1 MARPDR
7 EAGCIVSRFNQT
19 CHRRQVTSEEQIM
32 TTQEPTRA
40 ASWLKVAGIGAVFAI
55 VFAACSSGGGTAA
68 PASQPAASEAPQ
80 SAAPGSAGAPA
91 SAGAGGG
98 DLFVAINKAADQQYF
113 IDLQTSFK
121 AKIEELGGTAATF
134 DAKDQAELG
143 VNLVN
148 DAISQ
153 GAKGIAI
160 TVPDQ
165 AIGPAIAKAAADA
178 GIPLIATD
186 DPIEDE
192 AGNPIP
198 FVGFDGTDM
207 GNKVGE
213 EAGRLLTESGW
224 LTDGS
229 VVGML
234 AVEKQDLSVCELR
247 TEAQK
252 EKVAAAGL
260 AADRIYDV
268 ASGAT
273 VDTANTAAGPVITA
287 HPDVTKWVV
296 TGCNDESVLGAMN
309 ALTAAGVAPADIIGV
324 GLGAYEACRPWA
336 AGQDT
341 GFKAALFIS
350 GLDVGAAAAEVLY
363 NNVVNGAEIPP
374 TTVAKTTIVGPDN
387 YKDVMDAT
395 SIANCGG

>member
-1 MARPDR
+1 
-7 EAGCIVSRFNQT
+7 
-19 CHRRQVTSEEQIM
+19 M
-32 TTQEPTRA
+32 TTVRTRS
-40 ASWLKVAGIGAVFAI
+40 ASWRKVAALSAAFAI
-55 VFAACSSGGGTAA
+55 AFAACSSTGATPSASSSSAPSTAPSGGGT
-68 PASQPAASEAPQ
+68 
-80 SAAPGSAGAPA
+80 
-91 SAGAGGG
+91 G
-98 DLFVAINKAADQQYF
+98 DKPLFVAINKAADQQYF
-113 IDLQTSFK
+113 IDLQTSFVS
-121 AKIEELGGTAATF
+121 KIEELGGTAEKY
-134 DAKDQAELG
+134 DARDQAELG

-148 DAISQ
+148 DAISK
-153 GAKGIAI
+153 GAKGISI

-165 AIGPAIAKAAADA
+165 SIGPAIAKAAKDA

-186 DPIEDE
+186 DPIEDD

-207 GNKVGE
+207 GNKVGD
-213 EAGRLLTESGW
+213 EAGRLLKESGW

-252 EKVAAAGL
+252 AKVQAAGL
-260 AADRIYDV
+260 PADRIYDV

-273 VDTANTAAGPVITA
+273 VDTANTASGPVITA
-287 HPDVTKWVV
+287 HPDVTKWIV
-296 TGCNDESVLGAMN
+296 TGCNDESVLGAIN
-309 ALTAAGVAPADIIGV
+309 ALAAAGVAPANIIGV

-336 AGQDT
+336 AAQDS

-350 GLDVGAAAAEVLY
+350 GLDVGSAAAEVLY
-363 NNVVNGAEIPP
+363 NAVVNGAEIPAM
-374 TTVAKTTIVGPDN
+374 TVANTTIVTADT

>member
-1 MARPDR
+1 
-7 EAGCIVSRFNQT
+7 
-19 CHRRQVTSEEQIM
+19 M
-32 TTQEPTRA
+32 TTDRTRS
-40 ASWLKVAGIGAVFAI
+40 ASWRKVAALSAAFAI
-55 VFAACSSGGGTAA
+55 AFAACSSTGATPSASSSSAPSTAPSGGGT
-68 PASQPAASEAPQ
+68 
-80 SAAPGSAGAPA
+80 
-91 SAGAGGG
+91 G
-98 DLFVAINKAADQQYF
+98 DKPLFVAINKAADQQYF
-113 IDLQTSFK
+113 IDLQTSFVS
-121 AKIEELGGTAATF
+121 KIEELGGTAEKY
-134 DAKDQAELG
+134 DARDQAELG

-148 DAISQ
+148 DAISK
-153 GAKGIAI
+153 GAKGISI

-165 AIGPAIAKAAADA
+165 SIGPAIAKAAKDA

-186 DPIEDE
+186 DPIEDD

-207 GNKVGE
+207 GNKVGD
-213 EAGRLLTESGW
+213 EAGRLLKESGW

-252 EKVAAAGL
+252 AKVQAAGL
-260 AADRIYDV
+260 PADRIYDV

-273 VDTANTAAGPVITA
+273 VDTANTASGPVITA
-287 HPDVTKWVV
+287 HPDVTKWIV
-296 TGCNDESVLGAMN
+296 TGCNDESVLGAIN
-309 ALTAAGVAPADIIGV
+309 ALAAAGVAPANIIGV

-336 AGQDT
+336 AAQDS

-350 GLDVGAAAAEVLY
+350 GLDVGSAAAEVLY
-363 NNVVNGAEIPP
+363 NAVVNGAEIPAM
-374 TTVAKTTIVGPDN
+374 TVANTTIVTADT

>member
-1 MARPDR
+1 
-7 EAGCIVSRFNQT
+7 
-19 CHRRQVTSEEQIM
+19 M
-32 TTQEPTRA
+32 TTHDRTRG
-40 ASWLKVAGIGAVFAI
+40 ASWLKVAAVGATFAI
-55 VFAACSSGGGTAA
+55 AFAACSNTASSAA
-68 PASQPAASEAPQ
+68 PATQTPGDSPAATT
-80 SAAPGSAGAPA
+80 GA
-91 SAGAGGG
+91 SG
-98 DLFVAINKAADQQYF
+98 DNLFVVINKAADQQYF
-113 IDLQTSFK
+113 IDLQTAFVE
-121 AKIEELGGTAATF
+121 KIEELGGTAEKY

-148 DAISQ
+148 DAISK

-165 AIGPAIAKAAADA
+165 AIGPAIGKAAADA

-252 EKVAAAGL
+252 TKLQEAGL
-260 AADRIYDV
+260 PADRIYDV

-296 TGCNDESVLGAMN
+296 TGCNDESVLGAIN
-309 ALTAAGVAPADIIGV
+309 ALAAAGVAPADIIGV

-336 AGQDT
+336 ASQDS

-363 NNVVNGAEIPP
+363 NNVVNGTAIPP
-374 TTVAKTTIVGPDN
+374 TTVANTTIVTPEN
-387 YKDVMDAT
+387 YTDVMDET

>member
-1 MARPDR
+1 
-7 EAGCIVSRFNQT
+7 
-19 CHRRQVTSEEQIM
+19 M
-32 TTQEPTRA
+32 TTDRTRS
-40 ASWLKVAGIGAVFAI
+40 ASWRKVAALSAAFAI
-55 VFAACSSGGGTAA
+55 AFAACSSTGTTPSPSTAAPSSSAAPSTGGGT
-68 PASQPAASEAPQ
+68 
-80 SAAPGSAGAPA
+80 
-91 SAGAGGG
+91 G
-98 DLFVAINKAADQQYF
+98 DKPLFVAINKAADQQYF
-113 IDLQTSFK
+113 IDLQTAFVS
-121 AKIEELGGTAATF
+121 KIEELGGTAQKF

-153 GAKGIAI
+153 GAKGISI

-165 AIGPAIAKAAADA
+165 AIGPAVAKAAADA

-186 DPIEDE
+186 DPIEDA

-213 EAGRLLTESGW
+213 EAGRLLKEAGW

-234 AVEKQDLSVCELR
+234 SVEKPDLSVCVLR
-247 TEAQK
+247 TDA
-252 EKVAAAGL
+252 EKAKVQEAGL
-260 AADRIYDV
+260 PADRIYPV
-268 ASGAT
+268 SGGGA
-273 VDTANTAAGPVITA
+273 VDTANTASGPVITA
-287 HPDVTKWVV
+287 HPDVTKWVIA
-296 TGCNDESVLGAMN
+296 GCNDESVLGAIN
-309 ALTAAGVAPADIIGV
+309 ALATAGVAPADIIGV

-341 GFKAALFIS
+341 GFKGALFIS

-363 NNVVNGAEIPP
+363 NNVVNGAEIPAM
-374 TTVAKTTIVGPDN
+374 TVAKTTIVTPDN
-387 YKDVMDAT
+387 YKDVLDAT
-395 SIANCGG
+395 SLKNCGG